1 MGFGGFSL
9 TVLVGV
15 GSSVGVSVGVI
26 SGVAVAVGSGVA
38 VGVGV
43 GATPFSSSPMHPANS
58 AATTSSDTS
67 NMEFDL
73 MLNLFGVSDCK
84 VVGSIPIFKIDGNV
98 YYDVKM
104 WVQV

>member
-1 MGFGGFSL
+1 MTVSVGG
-9 TVLVGV
+9 
-15 GSSVGVSVGVI
+15 GSGVGVSVGVS

-43 GATPFSSSPMHPANS
+43 GAPPFSSSPMHPANS

-98 YYDVKM
+98 YYDVKT
-104 WVQV
+104 WV

>member
-9 TVLVGV
+9 TV
-15 GSSVGVSVGVI
+15 SVG
-26 SGVAVAVGSGVA
+26 VGSGVA
-38 VGVGV
+38 VGVTVGSGVAVGVGVGSGVAVGV

>member
-9 TVLVGV
+9 TVSVGV
-15 GSSVGVSVGVI
+15 GSSVGVSVGVS